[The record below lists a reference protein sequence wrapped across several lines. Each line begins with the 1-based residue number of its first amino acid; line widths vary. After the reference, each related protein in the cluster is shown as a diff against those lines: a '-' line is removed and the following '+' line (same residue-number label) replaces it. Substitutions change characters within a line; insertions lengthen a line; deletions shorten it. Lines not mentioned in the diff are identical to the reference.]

1 MDLTGTVAIVTGGNG
16 GLGQRI
22 CRGLA
27 TEGSRI
33 AVVYAKSRDE
43 ADGVASDLT
52 AGGATAEAVQC
63 DVTDPEQV
71 EALVATVLETFGRID
86 ILMMA
91 E

>member
-43 ADGVASDLT
+43 ADGVASGLT
-52 AGGATAEAVQC
+52 AGRRHGRGGTVRRDGPGA
-63 DVTDPEQV
+63 
-71 EALVATVLETFGRID
+71 GRSPCCGG
-86 ILMMA
+86 A
-91 E
+91 